1 VKQYIACVMLVT
13 ALLVAPVCI
22 PQASAELEVDLD
34 VQPVAEHS
42 VLVTLM
48 WTATIVSDQ
57 DWEGCELLI
66 SFRDSQDREIH
77 RITRSLS
84 LKNGRNLVTD
94 HEICDAVIWEKTRK
108 FSGKLNCGF

>member
-1 VKQYIACVMLVT
+1 MKQYFPCFLLIA